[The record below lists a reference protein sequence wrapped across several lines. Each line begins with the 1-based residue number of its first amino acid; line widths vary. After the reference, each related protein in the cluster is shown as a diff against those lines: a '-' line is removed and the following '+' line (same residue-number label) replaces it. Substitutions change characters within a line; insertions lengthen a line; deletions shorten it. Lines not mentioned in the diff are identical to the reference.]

1 MLIVID
7 VILAYLIIGCAIAGI
22 INMIYRDFDTPLFIG
37 IIWPLAIPLLIVAII
52 TFAIRFLINGII
64 EIHNKRDK

>member
-7 VILAYLIIGCAIAGI
+7 VILAYLIVGCAIAGI

-37 IIWPLAIPLLIVAII
+37 IIWPLAIPLLIGAII

-64 EIHNKRDK
+64 DIYKRNK

>member
-37 IIWPLAIPLLIVAII
+37 IIWPLAIPLLIGAII
-52 TFAIRFLINGII
+52 TLAIRFLINGII
-64 EIHNKRDK
+64 DIYKRNK